1 MSSEKQSASNRNH
14 GLPSREELVRMAKR
28 TEDRVRE
35 TILSQV
41 AAQSFM
47 DHISQLSRC
56 SEGAGANGTGSMTL
70 EELEALPSDEDSD
83 EAPQDKE
90 SSTATSTGNTN
101 TNAPTANRETDEGAE
116 SSPERSQ
123 NDDALPSSSSSS
135 SLSSRQNDGS
145 HGAQPAT
152 CSVQR
157 SSVDSEGGA
166 NRFAEDD
173 VTSIGHETRSQEG
186 VRSTSDAQESTQII
200 GRPETTEAS
209 NEDQD
214 SLLIPPVSPNGTHG
228 VDTDRSDHRA
238 TRIPAW
244 VRRMKPRN
252 SNRNLPVSHDIVV
265 RSEGQVDEL
274 RDRTNVTIEAN
285 SANSMQVDQTIEQ
298 AQDQTEESPLD
309 VQSQSRSRSTQ
320 QRLTPKGRVT
330 APGKEVRKQAR
341 TRASKKRKRRANAS
355 GTTGATL
362 RNTRARPGIRA
373 IQEIRKYQRSTQ
385 LLIPKAPFQ
394 RLVRELTQETQYCY
408 YPNVD
413 FRWKRDA
420 IEAFQ
425 EGTEAYIQELMSNAC
440 LCSIH
445 AKRVT
450 LYPSD
455 VKLTRRVQ
463 LQSGRHSNT

>member
-1 MSSEKQSASNRNH
+1 MSSKKQSGSSRNH
-14 GLPSREELVRMAKR
+14 GLPSREELIRMAKR

-47 DHISQLSRC
+47 DQISQLSRC

-83 EAPQDKE
+83 QSPQDKE
-90 SSTATSTGNTN
+90 SLVAASTGNTN
-101 TNAPTANRETDEGAE
+101 TNAPDANRETDEGAE

-123 NDDALPSSSSSS
+123 DEDVLPSSSSSL
-135 SLSSRQNDGS
+135 SLSSRRNGGS
-145 HGAQPAT
+145 HRAQPAT
-152 CSVQR
+152 CSAQG
-157 SSVDSEGGA
+157 SSVDSEGRS
-166 NRFAEDD
+166 NYPAEDD
-173 VTSIGHETRSQEG
+173 MMSIGHETRLQEG
-186 VRSTSDAQESTQII
+186 VRSASDAQESYRRI
-200 GRPETTEAS
+200 GRPETAGGS

-214 SLLIPPVSPNGTHG
+214 NLSVPPVSPDGTHG
-228 VDTDRSDHRA
+228 VDTDRSNHRA
-238 TRIPAW
+238 TPIPAW

-252 SNRNLPVSHDIVV
+252 SNRNSPVSHDTVIE
-265 RSEGQVDEL
+265 SEERVDER
-274 RDRTNVTIEAN
+274 RDSTNASIEAN
-285 SANSMQVDQTIEQ
+285 AATSLPADQTMG
-298 AQDQTEESPLD
+298 QDQNQTED
-309 VQSQSRSRSTQ
+309 AQRQSRSRSIQ

-330 APGKEVRKQAR
+330 GPGKEVRKQAR
-341 TRASKKRKRRANAS
+341 TPARKNRKRRANDSS
-355 GTTGATL
+355 GPAGATL
-362 RNTRARPGIRA
+362 RNTRARPGTRA

-394 RLVRELTQETQYCY
+394 RLVRELTQQTEYCY
-408 YPNVD
+408 YPSVD

-450 LYPSD
+450 LYPAD
-455 VKLTRRVQ
+455 IKLTRRVQ
-463 LQSGRHSNT
+463 LQSGRLSKT